1 MGVPE
6 TFIVGR
12 EGKIVYA
19 LVGPVTAENIDTV
32 LRAEI
37 DRRWYGPSRPSAFIR
52 RPDSGL
58 AARASACPKRQQE
71 LLPSDRSGRHHD
83 TAMV

>member
-32 LRAEI
+32 LMAEI
-37 DRRWYGPSRPSAFIR
+37 DRRWYGPTRPSAFIR